1 MATPASVYTDR
12 AQQLQDQ
19 RWKDQRDVQLTPL
32 QESLRADQTRLAL
45 YANPDD
51 PTKPLAG
58 KEDQYNSTLNRMT
71 QTIGQMRSLY
81 GQKPQG
87 PNPVEAALGNVA
99 DRLHITN
106 HLKNHVAQARAD
118 AAAKYQGQNQ
128 QTAEAAGTA
137 ALPFAMTPTGQAEE
151 LKGKNAV
158 EVQRVRN
165 EGELARSVDAQ
176 KRADFA
182 KYQQDHPDYKG
193 TYEEWTAKQ
202 SATGKADVPETPY
215 QKAQLEYRNS
225 VLALNKAKFDAS
237 QNPRSPQNVAAL
249 LRAQQEA
256 TRSQAYMLRAQAGAM
271 GTYNGKALPGAAE
284 TSEGTP
290 IGSMFAG
297 NYFKSQQGLAQLN
310 DAYGAIHS
318 VDLAVK
324 NLYDSGSGLNHPAVA
339 QALAN
344 PEWTANKLLQGIAAK
359 SLTPEEANAV
369 IAIKSAEENIQG
381 MRKAAGGGL
390 SNEQVNRLEAQI
402 PGASTPNYEYAKNQL
417 GYLNTT
423 LGRLAEGVPE
433 TVGGETFHGEK
444 PQGPKTAKLKK
455 TAQSHGKPEV
465 IVVSPEDMK

>member
-1 MATPASVYTDR
+1 MGTSPSVYTER
-12 AQQLQDQ
+12 ADQLQDQ
-19 RWKDQRDVQLTPL
+19 RWKDQRDVQLAPL

-58 KEDQYNSTLNRMT
+58 KENEYNATHERMA
-71 QTIGQMRSLY
+71 QTIGQMRQLY
-81 GQKPQG
+81 GQKPG
-87 PNPVEAALGNVA
+87 GANPVEAALGNVA
-99 DRLHITN
+99 DKLHITN

-118 AAAKYQGQNQ
+118 AEAKYQFQNQ
-128 QTAEAAGTA
+128 QMAESVATG
-137 ALPFAMTPTGQAEE
+137 ALPFTETPAGQAETKKAADAQALE
-151 LKGKNAV
+151 AQRATAAQNVENTRAQAQRDVANTRQTTEGPYKQAQLDFKNA
-158 EVQRVRN
+158 
-165 EGELARSVDAQ
+165 
-176 KRADFA
+176 
-182 KYQQDHPDYKG
+182 
-193 TYEEWTAKQ
+193 
-202 SATGKADVPETPY
+202 
-215 QKAQLEYRNS
+215 QLR
-225 VLALNKAKFDAS
+225 LNQAKFQAS
-237 QNPRSPQNVAAL
+237 QDPKSPQNVAAL

-271 GTYNGKALPGAAE
+271 GTYNGKALPGATE
-284 TSEGTP
+284 TTEGTP
-290 IGSMFAG
+290 IGSMFSS

-310 DAYGAIHS
+310 DAYGSIKS

-359 SLTPEEANAV
+359 SLTPEESNAV
-369 IAIKSAEENIQG
+369 IAIKSAQENIQG

-402 PGASTPNYEYAKNQL
+402 PGANTPNYAYAQTQL

-433 TVGGETFHGEK
+433 TVGGETFHGER
-444 PQGPKTAKLKK
+444 PTGPKTKQLHKLKSGGK
-455 TAQSHGKPEV
+455 LTADDLEKALAQ
-465 IVVSPEDMK
+465 